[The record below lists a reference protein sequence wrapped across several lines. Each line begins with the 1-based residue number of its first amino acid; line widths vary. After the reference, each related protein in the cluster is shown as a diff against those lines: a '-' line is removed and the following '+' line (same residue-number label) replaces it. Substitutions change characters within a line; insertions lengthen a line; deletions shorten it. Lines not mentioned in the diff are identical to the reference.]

1 MTPAFEPLGEAMP
14 RAVEFATTHWSVV
27 LAAGENSERST
38 QALEALCRVY
48 WYPTYAFVR
57 RQGNGPEEAQDL
69 TQGFFARMLERND
82 FAAIRREKGR
92 FRSYLLTSLKH
103 FISNERQRARAEKRG
118 SGKAPI
124 ALDELVA
131 EERYRVEPVDTLSAD
146 KIFERR
152 WALTLLDRVLARL
165 GKEYTAMGN
174 ERLFEKLKELLSD
187 EPGRPSQ
194 AQVAEALGMTEN
206 ALKQAFHRLRV
217 RYRQCLR
224 EEIAQTVATPGDIE
238 DELKYLV
245 NVLRG

>member
-1 MTPAFEPLGEAMP
+1 MTPAFEPPGEAMP
-14 RAVEFATTHWSVV
+14 RAAEFATTHWSVV
-27 LAAGENSERST
+27 LAAGENSGRAA
-38 QALEALCRVY
+38 QALETLCQVY

-57 RQGNGPEEAQDL
+57 RQGNNPEEAQDL

-103 FISNERQRARAEKRG
+103 FLSNERQRERAQKRG
-118 SGKAPI
+118 SGRAPL
-124 ALDELVA
+124 ALDELMV
-131 EERYRVEPVDTLSAD
+131 EERYRFEPVDALSAD

-165 GKEYTAMGN
+165 GKEYEAMGN
-174 ERLFEKLKELLSD
+174 ERLFERLKELLSD

-194 AQVAEALGMTEN
+194 AQLAQALGMSEN
-206 ALKQAFHRLRV
+206 AVKQAFHRLRL
-217 RYRQCLR
+217 RYRHCLR

-245 NVLRG
+245 GVLRG

>member
-1 MTPAFEPLGEAMP
+1 MTPAFEPPGEAMP
-14 RAVEFATTHWSVV
+14 QGAEFATTHWSVV
-27 LAAGENSERST
+27 LAAGENSPRAT
-38 QALEALCRVY
+38 QALETLCRVY

-57 RQGNGPEEAQDL
+57 RQGNNPEEAQDL
-69 TQGFFARMLERND
+69 TQAFFARMLERND

-103 FISNERQRARAEKRG
+103 FLSNERQRARAEKRG
-118 SGKAPI
+118 SGKPP
-124 ALDELVA
+124 LPLEELVA
-131 EERYRVEPVDTLSAD
+131 EERYRFEPVDTLSAD
-146 KIFERR
+146 KVFERR

-165 GKEYTAMGN
+165 GKEYSAMGN
-174 ERLFEKLKELLSD
+174 EQLFEKLKELLSD

-194 AQVAEALGMTEN
+194 AELAETLGMTEN

-238 DELKYLV
+238 EELKYLV

>member
-1 MTPAFEPLGEAMP
+1 MP
-14 RAVEFATTHWSVV
+14 RAAEFATTHWSVV
-27 LAAGENSERST
+27 LAAGEHSGRAA
-38 QALEALCRVY
+38 QALETLCRIY

-57 RQGNGPEEAQDL
+57 RQGNSPHEAQDL

-92 FRSYLLTSLKH
+92 FRSYLLTCLKH
-103 FISNERQRARAEKRG
+103 FLSNERQRARAEKRG
-118 SGKAPI
+118 SGKVPF
-124 ALDELVA
+124 ALDELMA
-131 EERYRVEPVDTLSAD
+131 EERYQFEPADTLSAD

-152 WALTLLDRVLARL
+152 WALTLLDQVLARI
-165 GKEYTAMGN
+165 GKEYAAMGN

-187 EPGRPSQ
+187 DPTRPSQ
-194 AQVAEALGMTEN
+194 AALAETLGMSEN
-206 ALKQAFHRLRV
+206 ALKQSFHRLRV

-245 NVLRG
+245 SVLRG

>member
-1 MTPAFEPLGEAMP
+1 MTPAFEPRGETMP
-14 RAVEFATTHWSVV
+14 QAAEFATTHWSVV
-27 LAAGENSERST
+27 LAAGENSGRAA
-38 QALEALCRVY
+38 QALEVLCRSY

-57 RQGNGPEEAQDL
+57 RQGTSPEEAQDL

-92 FRSYLLTSLKH
+92 FRSYLLTCLKH
-103 FISNERQRARAEKRG
+103 FLSNERQRARAEKRG
-118 SGKAPI
+118 SGKAPL
-124 ALDELVA
+124 ALDELMA
-131 EERYRVEPVDTLSAD
+131 EERYRFEPADSLSAD

-165 GKEYTAMGN
+165 EREYTAVGN
-174 ERLFEKLKELLSD
+174 ERLFDRLKELLSD
-187 EPGRPSQ
+187 EQQRPSQ
-194 AQVAEALGMTEN
+194 AQLAEDLGMTEN
-206 ALKQAFHRLRV
+206 AVKQAFHRLRV

-245 NVLRG
+245 GILRG